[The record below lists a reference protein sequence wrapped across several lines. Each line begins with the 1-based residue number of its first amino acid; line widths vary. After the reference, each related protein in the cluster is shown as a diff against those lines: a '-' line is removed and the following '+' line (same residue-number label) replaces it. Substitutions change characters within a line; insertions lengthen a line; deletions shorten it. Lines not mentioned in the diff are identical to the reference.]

1 VVLWV
6 RDDIVL
12 DLLCLVLTLRSE
24 YEGLKPA
31 EIRAKRKA
39 QGLDKDQKWEIWRDG
54 CEGGE

>member
-1 VVLWV
+1 M
-6 RDDIVL
+6 
-12 DLLCLVLTLRSE
+12 LCLVLTLRSE

-39 QGLDKDQKWEIWRDG
+39 QGLDKDQEWEIWRDG